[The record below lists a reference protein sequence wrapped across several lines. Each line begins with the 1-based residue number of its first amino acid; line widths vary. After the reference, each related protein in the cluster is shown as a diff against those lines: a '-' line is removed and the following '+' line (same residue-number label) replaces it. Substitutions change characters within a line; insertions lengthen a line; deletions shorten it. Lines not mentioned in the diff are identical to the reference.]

1 MNASPLGANFNGMN
15 DSNPAD
21 ILRGERF
28 SPQQDDIPKKGHGD
42 MVGQMLEF
50 LQRSSMSGL
59 ISMFQNS
66 PQNTDSH
73 FPNLQ
78 TIVKPRIDNLFEDQ
92 PKNLKTDRDYKEVML
107 SEEEL
112 FRKKH
117 LAQMTDNSVSEIFKR
132 HEIENKP
139 ML

>member
-1 MNASPLGANFNGMN
+1 
-15 DSNPAD
+15 
-21 ILRGERF
+21 
-28 SPQQDDIPKKGHGD
+28 
-42 MVGQMLEF
+42 
-50 LQRSSMSGL
+50 
-59 ISMFQNS
+59 
-66 PQNTDSH
+66 
-73 FPNLQ
+73 
-78 TIVKPRIDNLFEDQ
+78 
-92 PKNLKTDRDYKEVML
+92 ML